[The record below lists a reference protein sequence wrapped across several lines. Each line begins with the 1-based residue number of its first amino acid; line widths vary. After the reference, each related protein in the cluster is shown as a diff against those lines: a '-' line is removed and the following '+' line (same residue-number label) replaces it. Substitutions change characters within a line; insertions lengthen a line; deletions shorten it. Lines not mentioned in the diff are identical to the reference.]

1 VPKDGATISTV
12 SGDTAPYLGYL
23 SKEMTIMGILS
34 TFCIA
39 SAGLVLKSTTSGQD
53 DGWLHAIWDRSESL
67 VSAGCAALVIAAY
80 LFYRQRSMLAWHYG
94 QISLAM
100 VPGGH
105 PYQKSLNSL
114 IVDADTWSTWIS
126 YRIAKNFM
134 FLGFA
139 EYGLILVRDNLH
151 WQWIDSKCSAIAV
164 PTILV
169 IAMSAINWRLMWAFE
184 QEDSPVAAAIESP
197 KDFVFKNWPWNRHR
211 EDL

>member
-1 VPKDGATISTV
+1 VTKEAPVTPKNGD
-12 SGDTAPYLGYL
+12 DTAPYLGYL

-39 SAGLVLKSTTSGQD
+39 ATGLVLKFSTNAPESH
-53 DGWLHAIWDRSESL
+53 WLHDPLENSKEL
-67 VSAGCAALVIAAY
+67 VSAGCGALVMAAY

-94 QISLAM
+94 QISLAL

-105 PYQKSLNSL
+105 PYKKGLRSL

-134 FLGFA
+134 FFGFF
-139 EYGLILVRDNLH
+139 EFSLIVVRANTG
-151 WQWIDSKCSAIAV
+151 WQWINNRTVSLIV
-164 PTILV
+164 PICLIIV
-169 IAMSAINWRLMWAFE
+169 LSFINWRLMWAFE
-184 QEDSPVAAAIESP
+184 DEDSPLCEAFRHPTA
-197 KDFVFKNWPWNRHR
+197 FVKKNWPWNRHR